1 MKNFLD
7 RDFLLDTPTALRL
20 YDAVKDLPIIDY
32 HCHVPPKEIAE
43 DRKYSNI
50 TELWLGGDHYKW
62 RAIRSAGV
70 DEKYITGDASDY
82 EKFRAYAS
90 VMPRLMGNPLYHWTH
105 LELRRYFDCELILG
119 PDTCDEIWRLTSEKL
134 AENDFSVRNIIR
146 RSGVEVI
153 CTTDDPIDSLEY
165 HIALAKDN
173 SFETKVYPAW
183 RPDKGI
189 NIEAAGYAAY
199 IGKLSEASGVEITDI
214 DSLFEAYRRRL
225 DFFCEAG
232 CRISDHGLDIY
243 PMYVKPDKY
252 RAGEIFKE
260 AIASDGN
267 VTDPEK
273 IALFKGAML
282 RFFGGE
288 YLRRGWV
295 MQLHFGVHRNANGK
309 MFSRLGP
316 DTGFDMVGDTLKVT
330 EIAKLLDM
338 MNAND
343 SLPRVIV
350 YPINPT
356 QNAAVATLLGSFQ
369 TSGDG
374 FPKLMQGS
382 AWWFSDTLHGM
393 REQMTTLASLSVFGE
408 FLGMLTDSRSFTSYP
423 RHEYFRRILCGLVGG
438 WIENGLY
445 PDSDDAVE
453 LVRNICYFN
462 AKKYFQF

>member
-1 MKNFLD
+1 MKKFLD
-7 RDFLLDTPTALRL
+7 SDFLLSTPTAARL

-62 RAIRSAGV
+62 RAVRSAGV

-90 VMPRLMGNPLYHWTH
+90 VMPRLIGNPLYHWTH

-146 RSGVEVI
+146 RSNVEVI
-153 CTTDDPIDSLEY
+153 CTTDDPVDTLEY
-165 HIALAKDN
+165 HRAIAQDA

-189 NIEAAGYAAY
+189 NIEADGYSDY
-199 IGKLSEASGVEITDI
+199 INKLSAVSGVKITNL
-214 DSLFEAYRRRL
+214 DSLFEAYRCRL
-225 DFFCEAG
+225 DFFEENG
-232 CRISDHGLDIY
+232 CRVADHGLDIY
-243 PMYVKPDKY
+243 PLYVKPDKY
-252 RAGEIFKE
+252 HADEIFKE
-260 AIASDGN
+260 ALASNGN
-267 VTDPEK
+267 INDPEK
-273 IALFKGAML
+273 IAIFKGAML

-288 YLRRGWV
+288 YLRRDWV
-295 MQLHFGVHRNANGK
+295 MQIHFGVHRNANGK
-309 MFSRLGP
+309 MFARIGA
-316 DTGFDMVGDTLKVT
+316 DTGFDMVGDTMRVSEL
-330 EIAKLLDM
+330 AKLFNM
-338 MNAND
+338 MDEHN
-343 SLPRVIV
+343 SLPKVIV

-356 QNAAVATLLGSFQ
+356 NNTAVATLLGSFQ

-374 FPKLMQGS
+374 KPKLMQGS
-382 AWWFSDTLHGM
+382 AWWFSDTLNGM

-423 RHEYFRRILCGLVGG
+423 RHEYFRRILCGLLGD
-438 WIENGLY
+438 WIEDGLY
-445 PDSDDAVE
+445 PDGDAAIE
-453 LVRNICYFN
+453 LVKNICYYN
-462 AKKYFQF
+462 AKNYFKF